1 MTSKFIVYGSHY
13 GSDELPEIV
22 AYAATRAEA
31 EAIIAGEP
39 TEIMEMASFDFY
51 LIAEEFGD
59 SVRFTSDAML
69 KGGLTI
75 RSS

>member
-13 GSDELPEIV
+13 GSDELPDIV

-69 KGGLTI
+69 KGA
-75 RSS
+75 

>member
-13 GSDELPEIV
+13 GTNELPEIV

-69 KGGLTI
+69 KGA
-75 RSS
+75 

>member
-39 TEIMEMASFDFY
+39 TEVMEMASFDFY

-69 KGGLTI
+69 GG
-75 RSS
+75 

>member
-13 GSDELPEIV
+13 GSSELPEIV

-51 LIAEEFGD
+51 LISEEFGD

-69 KGGLTI
+69 KGA
-75 RSS
+75 

>member
-22 AYAATRAEA
+22 SYAATRAEA

-69 KGGLTI
+69 KGA
-75 RSS
+75 

>member
-13 GSDELPEIV
+13 GSNELPEIV

-69 KGGLTI
+69 SGA
-75 RSS
+75 

>member
-69 KGGLTI
+69 GG
-75 RSS
+75 

>member
-13 GSDELPEIV
+13 GSDELPDIV

-51 LIAEEFGD
+51 LISEEFGD

-69 KGGLTI
+69 KGA
-75 RSS
+75 

>member
-1 MTSKFIVYGSHY
+1 MTRKFIVYGSHY

-69 KGGLTI
+69 GG
-75 RSS
+75 

>member
-31 EAIIAGEP
+31 EAIITDTP

-69 KGGLTI
+69 GG
-75 RSS
+75 

>member
-69 KGGLTI
+69 KGA
-75 RSS
+75 